1 MLETLIIL
9 DDDSELNLQ
18 SQIRQKLVA
27 VIMSGLFPVG
37 QRLPSSRKLAD
48 HLSVARNTVV
58 LAYQQLIDEGY
69 LLSRERSGIYV
80 NEEVLS
86 GRVEHVFKRDGAAPQ
101 ASQWSSRFKVPLQM
115 QEHFECP
122 PNWQQYP
129 YPFIDGQF
137 DQSLFPTAEWRE
149 ATRLALGVR
158 EINEWA
164 CQSGDA
170 DDPSLIEQIR
180 TKVLPRRGINAKTDE
195 ILVTIGSQQAL
206 YILTQLLVDSTVSV
220 AVEEPGKPET
230 RQLLERQGAS
240 LRHQAVDDEGMVVD
254 EELAH
259 CQLALVTPS
268 HQMPTAV
275 TMSTARRQELLKSA
289 EVSDLII
296 VEDDT
301 DSESNFKGNPHPA
314 LKSLDSSGRVVY
326 VSSLSKILSSSL
338 RIGFM
343 VGPAELIREARNLR
357 RMMVKSPAANN
368 QRAAAFFLSLGHYDA
383 IMGKLNRE
391 FRKRW
396 FALQDALNYLMPNFV
411 VTIPNEG
418 GTAYWVQGPKDLDV
432 KYLAKEAALRGV
444 LIEPVDYYFAKQG
457 EHTNC
462 FRVGVTSISVEKI
475 REGIE
480 TLAQVIQDLLGGK
493 IARLNDTDPRW
504 LKGEALREAVSD
516 TQLLYQT
523 VYGQPLSV
531 LIHADGSLSG
541 TAGYANEETDSGRWW
556 VEGDCWVRQWDNWA
570 YGEEVKLYT
579 VIKGKT
585 VEWFNREKVFF
596 NRAVIQKLG
605 D

>member
-9 DDDSELNLQ
+9 DEDSELNLQ
-18 SQIRQKLVA
+18 AQIRQKLVE
-27 VIMSGLFPVG
+27 VILSGLFPVG

-48 HLSVARNTVV
+48 HLCVARNTVV

-80 NEEVLS
+80 NEEVLLD
-86 GRVEHVFKRDGAAPQ
+86 RVEFDQKAKDSDARNSHWHK
-101 ASQWSSRFKVPLQM
+101 RFKAPLQIPA
-115 QEHFECP
+115 HFECP

-158 EINEWA
+158 EINQWA

-170 DDPSLIEQIR
+170 DDTSLIEQIR
-180 TKVLPRRGINAKTDE
+180 CKVLPRRGINARPDE

-206 YILTQLLVDSTVSV
+206 YILAQLLVNSSSSV
-220 AVEEPGKPET
+220 AVEEPGHPEM
-230 RQLLERQGAS
+230 RQLLARQGAA
-240 LRHQAVDDEGMVVD
+240 LRHQPVDEQGMVVD
-254 EELAH
+254 EHLAPCH
-259 CQLALVTPS
+259 IAVVTPS
-268 HQMPTAV
+268 HQLPTAV
-275 TMSTARRQELLKSA
+275 TMSLERRQALLDMA
-289 EVSDLII
+289 ERSDLII
-296 VEDDT
+296 IEDDS
-301 DSESNFKGNPHPA
+301 DSESNFLGNPHPA
-314 LKSLDSSGRVVY
+314 LKSLDENGRVVY

-357 RMMVKSPAANN
+357 RLMVKSPAANN

-383 IMGKLNRE
+383 SMRKLNQE

-396 FALQDALNYLMPNFV
+396 EALRDALNYLMPNFV

-418 GTAYWVQGPKDLDV
+418 GTAYWVQGPAELDV
-432 KYLAKEAALRGV
+432 KYLAKEAAKSGI
-444 LIEPVDYYFAKQG
+444 LIEPVDYYFATPADKK
-457 EHTNC
+457 NC
-462 FRVGVTSISVEKI
+462 FRLGVSSINVDQI

-480 TLAQVIQDLLGGK
+480 ALAQLIQDLAGGK
-493 IARLNDTDPRW
+493 IARLRESDPCW
-504 LKGEALREAVSD
+504 LKGEVLRESISD

-531 LIHADGSLSG
+531 VIHADGRLSG
-541 TAGYANEETDSGRWW
+541 TAGYANEESDVGRWW
-556 VEGDCWVRQWDNWA
+556 VEGDLWVRQWDNWA

-579 VIKGKT
+579 VIKGKS
-585 VEWFNREKVFF
+585 VKWFNTEKMYF
-596 NRAVIQKLG
+596 NRAVIRAI